1 MAEQTELLDIL
12 RLMMTDGIGPIT
24 FYKHMQTYRCL
35 EKVLQV
41 ISAKKQL
48 CPKSMAEKEIERAE
62 KSGISLIAYT
72 DKQYPESLK
81 QLNDAPP
88 ILYALGNIE
97 LLNYPL
103 SVAIVG
109 ARNASINGRKI
120 ASRIAY
126 DLTENDVLT
135 VSGMARG
142 IDSAAHK
149 GAMYAKNK
157 LGPTIAVLGT
167 GIDVIYPA
175 ENKDIYKMIA
185 EQGLIISELP
195 FGTAAQISTFPR
207 RNRIISALS
216 AGTLV
221 VEASLHS
228 GSLITA
234 KYALEQGKDIFAVP
248 GSPLEN
254 RSQGPNHLIKEGA
267 VLTENADDILNI
279 LSISQNRQIK
289 STYLSLKPL
298 DKVKNRV
305 NISDIEIAEPQPEK
319 ESQSALIEL
328 ISFEGVDID
337 ELLRSSGFSQA
348 DFFSQLLDL
357 EFSGKIERQ
366 AGNRV
371 ARLK

>member
-1 MAEQTELLDIL
+1 MAEQTELLNIL
-12 RLMMTDGIGPIT
+12 RLMLTEGVGPIN
-24 FYKHMQTYRCL
+24 FYKHMQTYKSL
-35 EKVLQV
+35 EKVLQAV
-41 ISAKKQL
+41 AAKKPL
-48 CPKSMAEKEIERAE
+48 CPQSKAEDEIA
-62 KSGISLIAYT
+62 KAQKLGVKLIAYT
-72 DKQYPESLK
+72 DSRYPESLK
-81 QLNDAPP
+81 QLNDTPP
-88 ILYALGNIE
+88 VLYALGNTD

-103 SVAIVG
+103 SMAVVG

-126 DLTENDVLT
+126 DLTENDVLV

-167 GIDVIYPA
+167 GLDVIYPA
-175 ENKDIYKMIA
+175 ENKDLYQMIA
-185 EQGLIISELP
+185 AQGLIISELP

-207 RNRIISALS
+207 RNRIISALA

-221 VEASLHS
+221 VEADLHS

-248 GSPLEN
+248 GSPMEN

-267 VLTENADDILNI
+267 VLTENAEDILNI

-289 STYLSLKPL
+289 STQLSLKPL
-298 DKVKNRV
+298 DKVENSV
-305 NISDIEIAEPQPEK
+305 NISDIKIADPLPEK
-319 ESQSALIEL
+319 EEKLSLTEL
-328 ISFEGVDID
+328 ITFEGVDID
-337 ELLRSSGFSQA
+337 ELLRSSGLAQA
-348 DFFSQLLDL
+348 EFFSQLLDL

>member
-24 FYKHMQTYRCL
+24 FYKHIQTYRCL

-62 KSGISLIAYT
+62 KSGIHLIAYT

>member
-1 MAEQTELLDIL
+1 MADSVLSDIL
-12 RLMMTDGIGPIT
+12 QIMMTDGIGPVT
-24 FYKHMQTYRCL
+24 FYKYMQTYNDSL
-35 EKVLQV
+35 SKA
-41 ISAKKQL
+41 ISAIAQKKKL
-48 CPKSMAEKEIERAE
+48 CSRAKAAEEIERAN
-62 KSGISLIAYT
+62 KLGVKIITYKDAI
-72 DKQYPESLK
+72 YPESLR

-88 ILYALGNIE
+88 ILYALGNTD
-97 LLNYPL
+97 LLKYPL
-103 SVAIVG
+103 SIAIVG

-126 DLTENDVLT
+126 DLTESDVL
-135 VSGMARG
+135 VISGMARG

-157 LGPTIAVLGT
+157 QGPTIAVLGT
-167 GIDVIYPA
+167 GIDVVYPA

-195 FGTAAQISTFPR
+195 FGTAAQVSTFPR

-234 KYALEQGKDIFAVP
+234 KCALEQGKDIFAVP

-267 VLTENADDILNI
+267 VLTENAEDILNI
-279 LSISQNRQIK
+279 LSINQNKQIK
-289 STYLSLKPL
+289 STQLSLKPL
-298 DKVKNRV
+298 DKVENRV
-305 NISDIEIAEPQPEK
+305 NISDIKISEPPLEK
-319 ESQSALIEL
+319 ENNSPLIEL
-328 ISFEGVDID
+328 ITFEGVDID
-337 ELLRSSGFSQA
+337 ELLRSSGLTQA

-366 AGNRV
+366 VGNRV

>member
-1 MAEQTELLDIL
+1 M
-12 RLMMTDGIGPIT
+12 
-24 FYKHMQTYRCL
+24 
-35 EKVLQV
+35 
-41 ISAKKQL
+41 
-48 CPKSMAEKEIERAE
+48 
-62 KSGISLIAYT
+62 
-72 DKQYPESLK
+72 
-81 QLNDAPP
+81 
-88 ILYALGNIE
+88 
-97 LLNYPL
+97 
-103 SVAIVG
+103 AIVG

-126 DLTENDVLT
+126 DLTENDVLII
-135 VSGMARG
+135 SGMARG

-167 GIDVIYPA
+167 GIDVVYPA

-234 KYALEQGKDIFAVP
+234 KCALEQGKDIFAVP

-267 VLTENADDILNI
+267 VLTENAEDILNI
-279 LSISQNRQIK
+279 LSINQNRQIK
-289 STYLSLKPL
+289 SAQLSLKPL
-298 DKVKNRV
+298 DKVENRV
-305 NISDIEIAEPQPEK
+305 NISDIKISEPLPNK
-319 ESQSALIEL
+319 ENNLPLIEL
-328 ISFEGVDID
+328 ITFEGVDID
-337 ELLRSSGFSQA
+337 ELLRSSGLMQA

-366 AGNRV
+366 VGNRV